1 MEKIKT
7 DVIVVGAGYAGLSA
21 ALELKK
27 HGLET
32 LLLEARDR
40 VGGRIWSK
48 KLDQGPTIDI
58 GGQWIGPTQYLMQEL
73 VKQYDIPVFDTYD
86 EGKNIVFL
94 KEKLSTYSGVIPS
107 VDIVSL
113 LNLDYVLKKINRLSK
128 EVNLESPWN
137 TPGAEQLD
145 SQTLATWMDRHF
157 ISDKAKFL
165 FKVGVET
172 VFACEPSEISLL
184 HALYYAKS
192 GDNMDVLISIPN
204 GAQQTRFVNGAQS
217 LCEAMLADSR
227 AGIRYEQPVHT
238 IRQHSDSVAC
248 VTDNL
253 EVQAKAVIV
262 TLPPALAGRIRYEP
276 ALPPLR
282 DQLTQRLPM
291 GTVVKC
297 FAVYD
302 KPFWRE
308 RGFSGQVVSDWDPV
322 NVTFDNSP
330 ADGSCGILLA
340 FIEAG
345 NARRYIQLPEAERRA
360 IILERFAR
368 YFGPEAA
375 SPLDF
380 FDKTWADEPYSR
392 GCYVGNMTP
401 GGWTQY
407 GEWLRKP
414 CDRIHWAGT
423 ETAVKWN
430 GYMDGAVDS
439 GRRAVGEVLGYF
451 GQ

>member
-21 ALELKK
+21 ALELKQQ
-27 HGLET
+27 GLET
-32 LLLEARDR
+32 LILEARDR

-58 GGQWIGPTQYLMQEL
+58 GGQWIGPTQHLMQDL
-73 VKQYDIPVFDTYD
+73 VKKYEIPVFDTYD

-94 KEKLSTYSGVIPS
+94 NEKFSTYRGVIPS
-107 VDIVSL
+107 VDIISL
-113 LNLDYVLKKINRLSK
+113 LNLDYVLKKVNRLSK
-128 EVNLESPWN
+128 QVDLEAPWMTKN
-137 TPGAEQLD
+137 AEKLD

-157 ISDKAKFL
+157 ISDKAKYL

-184 HALYYAKS
+184 HALFYAKS

-204 GAQQTRFVNGAQS
+204 GAQQTRFVNGALS
-217 LCEAMLADSR
+217 LCEAMLQDSG
-227 AGIRYEQPVHT
+227 AAIAYEQPVHT
-238 IRQHSDSVAC
+238 IRQVGDT
-248 VTDNL
+248 VTCLTDTM

-276 ALPPLR
+276 ALHPLR
-282 DQLTQRLPM
+282 DQLTQRVPM

-297 FAVYD
+297 FAIYD

-308 RGFSGQVVSDWDPV
+308 AGFSGQVVSDWHPV

-345 NARRYIQLPEAERRA
+345 NARQYIQLPETERRKV
-360 IILERFAR
+360 ILERFTR
-368 YFGPEAA
+368 FFGPKAA
-375 SPLDF
+375 QPLDF

-401 GGWTQY
+401 GGWTQF

-414 CDRIHWAGT
+414 SGRIHWAGT

-430 GYMDGAVDS
+430 GYMDGAVES
-439 GRRAVGEVLGYF
+439 GRRAVGEIVNSL
-451 GQ
+451 